1 MKIATRPTDDEAR
14 VRTLQ
19 SLDILDT
26 TADPVLDGLVR
37 CAARALRCPIALVSL
52 VDAERQWSK
61 AVIGVERC
69 ETLRDQTFCAHTI
82 RADGPL
88 VVEDAQADPRF
99 ADIPLVT
106 GPPRMRAYV
115 GWPLSVSGHRL
126 GALCVIDCQPRTF
139 EADEIALLHDLA
151 RAAEH
156 WLQSRHSQVSLLDR
170 ERDFREL
177 AAQVPGVVYQAALDA
192 DSSTL
197 YVSARLAELGH
208 DPADWMARP
217 GAWLAAV
224 HPDDR
229 PATLRQLHA
238 AVADRAPISLRY
250 RLADGGGGWRHIL
263 DRAQVL
269 PGRGADA
276 PSLLGVMIDE
286 TEALKSHG
294 WQMCLLAAVEQAGEA
309 VVITD
314 LGGRIEYIN
323 RAACESSGYPR
334 EALLGTNPR
343 VFKSPITPPSVHRAM
358 WRALKTGKVWRGFLH
373 NQRRDGTP
381 YLEYATLRPV
391 MGDDDRPTHYLA
403 VKQDV
408 TEQRRLHEELDRYR
422 GRLEELVTQRTDEL
436 ERARAAAE
444 AASAAKS
451 AFLATISHEIRTPL
465 NGVTGVVEV
474 LQQTPLTA
482 EQRGLTD
489 TIAECGTVLLA
500 LIDDIL
506 DFSRIEAGRLRLAL
520 APVEVLPLVESAAE
534 ALLPLAMRSGVD
546 IHLHVS
552 PDAPAVVLGDA
563 LRLRQ
568 IITNLLSNAIKFS
581 SGLARPG
588 RVSLRVEAVDLGD
601 ADRVESLHIVVRDN
615 GVGTDDD
622 TRSRL
627 YQPFEQGPQPGR
639 TGGTGL
645 GLAISQRL
653 AQAMGGLITLEDGTG
668 LGCCFCVRLPLVPG
682 QAQPQQSVP
691 ALAGVQVQLDLSTL
705 APGGL
710 RDLEREA
717 DWASWL
723 SAAGATVGPAHELK
737 RPSGPALLRV
747 HVRAAA
753 ICDPHD
759 AAPVVR
765 VRHGQRRQ
773 PRLVAPGRVDMD
785 LCALRASALVDAVA
799 LAAGRP
805 ARPAEPLVRRASIVE
820 SSGTPVRTE
829 LAGRVLVAAANALS
843 RRILQHQLERL
854 GVQVDVVGDRAE
866 ALARLRD
873 APGCYALLL
882 TDLHMAG
889 MDGPA
894 LAAAIRAIE
903 PPGTRLPILA
913 LTEDATRGRDAR
925 GRASE
930 PGDFDE
936 HLAYPVELAALK
948 AALARW
954 LPIRNTST
962 APDGRLETVPS
973 AGGDEFD
980 DSMLACLAGSGGDA
994 RQAMLTEFFAEGEL
1008 ALASLRAVASEP
1020 SALCSL
1026 ADQIHRWRSS
1036 AERLGARGLARELEA
1051 LEVAARRADAPG
1063 SAKACAAVA
1072 TAWRRA
1078 RAHLAADSLN
1088 EVWILDDDATQREL
1102 LGSQA
1107 RAHTRATVRPFDHA
1121 AGVLA
1126 MLDDAVKPGETR
1138 GLLLLLDLQLP
1149 GMDGVELVR
1158 HLALRGYA
1166 GALALVSGADPRVR
1180 DAALRLAQ
1188 AFRLRVLGS
1197 IDKPVATGAIAQL
1210 LRAWRSGDSDAT
1222 PLRTTRQYTL
1232 SELRDALTRRELCL
1246 HFQPQVSP
1254 ADGALLGVE
1263 ALVRWQHPS
1272 DGLVS
1277 PDQFVPMAESQG
1289 LSTALT
1295 RQVLDLALAQLQ
1307 HWQTHDGLRPRMAV
1321 NVSMADLTQL
1331 DFPELVSDALDR
1343 HGLQPEDLVIEVT
1356 ERQLMKDVRATLD
1369 VLARLRLRGVGLSI
1383 DDFGT
1388 GHASL
1393 AQLRDLPV
1401 DELKVDRG
1409 FVHGARQHATLRA
1422 ILSASVDMAH
1432 ALNLHVVAEG
1442 VEDAVDWGLVQEMGV
1457 WAVQGWFVARPM
1469 PGNALPSWW
1478 RKRHAGLESQ
1488 DPGS

>member
-1 MKIATRPTDDEAR
+1 LKTAPRPTDDDAR

-19 SLDILDT
+19 ALDLLDT
-26 TADPVLDGLVR
+26 PADPVLDGLVR
-37 CAARALRCPIALVSL
+37 CAARAMRCPIALVSL

-61 AVIGVERC
+61 AALGIEHSEV
-69 ETLRDQTFCAHTI
+69 LRDQAFCAHTI
-82 RADGPL
+82 LTDGPL

-99 ADIPLVT
+99 AGIPLVT
-106 GPPRMRAYV
+106 GPPGLRAYA
-115 GWPLSVSGHRL
+115 GWPLSVEGHQL
-126 GALCVIDCQPRTF
+126 GALCVIDSQPRHF
-139 EADEIALLHDLA
+139 EADAIALLRDLA

-156 WLQSRHSQVSLLDR
+156 WLRSRREQVSLLER
-170 ERDFREL
+170 ERDLREL
-177 AAQVPGVVYQAALDA
+177 AAQVPGVVYRAALDG

-197 YVSARLAELGH
+197 YVSPRLAELGH
-208 DPADWMARP
+208 DAADWMARP

-224 HPDDR
+224 HPEDR
-229 PATLRQLHA
+229 ETTLRQLHA
-238 AVADRAPISLRY
+238 AVADNAPMSLRY
-250 RLADGGGGWRHIL
+250 RLADGAGGWRHIL
-263 DRAQVL
+263 DRAQVV

-276 PSLLGVMIDE
+276 PRLLGVMVDE
-286 TEALKSHG
+286 TTALESQR
-294 WQMCLLAAVEQAGEA
+294 WQTRLLAAVEQAGEA
-309 VVITD
+309 IVITGLD
-314 LGGRIEYIN
+314 GRIEYVN

-334 EALLGTNPR
+334 EALLGANPR
-343 VFKSPITPPSVHRAM
+343 VFKSPVTPPSVHRAM
-358 WRALKTGKVWRGFLH
+358 WQALKAGEVWRGFLH
-373 NQRRDGTP
+373 NQRRDGSP
-381 YLEYATLRPV
+381 YVEYATLRPV
-391 MGDDDRPTHYLA
+391 VGDDGRPTHYLA

-408 TEQRRLHEELDRYR
+408 TEQRRLREELDRYR
-422 GRLEELVTQRTDEL
+422 DRLEELVAQRTDEL
-436 ERARAAAE
+436 DRARAAAE

-465 NGVTGVVEV
+465 NGIIGVVDV
-474 LQQTPLTA
+474 LQQTTLTA

-489 TIAECGTVLLA
+489 TIAESGTVLLA

-520 APVEVLPLVESAAE
+520 APVALLPLVESAAE
-534 ALLPLAMRSGVD
+534 ALLPMAARSGVD

-552 PDAPAVVLGDA
+552 PVLPAVVLGDA

-568 IITNLLSNAIKFS
+568 IITNLLGNAIKFS
-581 SGLARPG
+581 SGLSRPG
-588 RVSLRVEAVDLGD
+588 RVSLRVDAVDPGQ
-601 ADRVESLHIVVRDN
+601 AGQVESLHIAVRDN
-615 GVGTDDD
+615 GVGIDED

-653 AQAMGGLITLEDGTG
+653 AQAMGGLITLDDDPGP
-668 LGCCFCVRLPLVPG
+668 GCCFRVRLPLATG
-682 QAQPQQSVP
+682 QVQPPQAAP
-691 ALAGVQVQLDLSTL
+691 TLAGLHVQLDLSTL

-710 RDLEREA
+710 RDHEREA

-723 SAAGATVGPAHELK
+723 SAAGAAVDSAHEAA
-737 RPSGPALLRV
+737 RPSVPAGPRV
-747 HVRAAA
+747 QVRAVV
-753 ICDPHD
+753 ICDPQD

-805 ARPAEPLVRRASIVE
+805 ARPGGPLVRETADIV
-820 SSGTPVRTE
+820 SSGTPVRIE
-829 LAGRVLVAAANALS
+829 PARRVLVAEGNAIN
-843 RRILQHQLERL
+843 RRVLQHQLERL
-854 GVQVDVVGDRAE
+854 GLGVDIVGDGAQ
-866 ALARLRD
+866 ALARWRD
-873 APGCYALLL
+873 APARYAVLL
-882 TDLHMAG
+882 TDLHLAG
-889 MDGPA
+889 MDGLA

-913 LTEDATRGRDAR
+913 LTGDAPRGKDSRVE
-925 GRASE
+925 ASE
-930 PGDFDE
+930 PGEIDE
-936 HLAYPVELAALK
+936 HLDCPVDLAALQ

-954 LPIRNTST
+954 LPARNPN
-962 APDGRLETVPS
+962 AAADGRMETVPS

-980 DSMLACLAGSGGDA
+980 DSTLASLAGPDA
-994 RQAMLTEFFAEGEL
+994 EARGAALSEFMAEGEGV
-1008 ALASLRAVASEP
+1008 LASLQAAASEP
-1020 SALCSL
+1020 AALRGL
-1026 ADQIHRWRSS
+1026 ADLAHRWRVS
-1036 AERLGARGLARELEA
+1036 ANTLGARGLARELEA
-1051 LEVAARRADAPG
+1051 LEVAAHRADAPG
-1063 SAKACAAVA
+1063 CALACAAVA

-1078 RAHLAADSLN
+1078 QARLAAGGLH

-1107 RAHTRATVRPFDHA
+1107 RAHTRAPVRPFDHA

-1126 MLDDAVKPGETR
+1126 LLDGAVKPVDTR

-1149 GMDGVELVR
+1149 GMDGVELLR
-1158 HLALRGYA
+1158 HLARRGYA

-1188 AFRLRVLGS
+1188 ACRLRVLGS
-1197 IDKPVATGAIAQL
+1197 LDKPVATGAIAQL
-1210 LRAWRSGDSDAT
+1210 LRAWRSGDTEAA
-1222 PLRTTRQYTL
+1222 PRRTMRQYTL
-1232 SELRDALTRRELCL
+1232 AEFREALTRRELCL

-1263 ALVRWQHPS
+1263 ALVRWQHPR

-1295 RQVLDLALAQLQ
+1295 RQVLDMALDQLQ
-1307 HWQTHDGLRPRMAV
+1307 HWQAHDGLRPRMAV

-1331 DFPELVSDALDR
+1331 DFPELVSGALDR

-1432 ALNLHVVAEG
+1432 ALNLQVVAEG
-1442 VEDAVDWGLVQEMGV
+1442 VEDALDWGLVQEMGV
-1457 WAVQGWFVARPM
+1457 RAVQGWFVARPM
-1469 PGNALPSWW
+1469 PGDALPAWW
-1478 RKRHAGLESQ
+1478 RERQAKLDSLA
-1488 DPGS
+1488 P